1 MYVWYVWGMCGIWVY
16 ACGGV
21 FDLYIVYIIYVYG
34 MLYTLYM
41 VCVIYVFV
49 MEVCFVYTISLVC
62 LE

>member
-1 MYVWYVWGMCGIWVY
+1 MCGIWVY